1 MLPIYAKEAKIR
13 IPDDLSLI
21 SIDDIETVQY
31 LSPMLTTV
39 HVPVD
44 EMGQMV
50 AKILIDRIEGEHT
63 IPLKLYLP
71 FYLAVRESCD
81 RPPVKKRS

>member
-1 MLPIYAKEAKIR
+1 
-13 IPDDLSLI
+13 
-21 SIDDIETVQY
+21 
-31 LSPMLTTV
+31 MLTTV

-81 RPPVKKRS
+81 RPPAKKRS